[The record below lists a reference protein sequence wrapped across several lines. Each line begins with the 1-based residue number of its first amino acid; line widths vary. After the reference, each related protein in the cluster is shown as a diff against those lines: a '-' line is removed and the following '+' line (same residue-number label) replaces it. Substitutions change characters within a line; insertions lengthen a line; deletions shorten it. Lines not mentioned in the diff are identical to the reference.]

1 MNKLSKNSVKAN
13 FEHLIL
19 NKTALSHLP
28 KNQPLIDIERIG
40 CSPPM

>member
-1 MNKLSKNSVKAN
+1 MNKQSKNSVKAN

-19 NKTALSHLP
+19 NKTSFSSHLP

-40 CSPPM
+40 Y